1 MSFQPPFFMPISQ
14 NLNRERHDS
23 IVLHPTITCKT
34 HQFFVKSIHNSK
46 IIDALLQCK
55 RRPFAL

>member
-1 MSFQPPFFMPISQ
+1 MSFQPPFFMLLSLNP
-14 NLNRERHDS
+14 NRERHDS
-23 IVLHPTITCKT
+23 IVLHSTITYKT
-34 HQFFVKSIHNSK
+34 HQSFVKSIHNSK